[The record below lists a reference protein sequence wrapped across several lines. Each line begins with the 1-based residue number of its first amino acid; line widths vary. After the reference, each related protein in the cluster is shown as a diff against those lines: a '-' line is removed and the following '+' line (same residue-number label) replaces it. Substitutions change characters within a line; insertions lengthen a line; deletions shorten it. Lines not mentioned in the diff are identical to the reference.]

1 MAHFSG
7 PLGEGKRQRLQVLE
21 LLWWEQSLFSLGD
34 LDALTDRSLELVL
47 LQNEQKSSVLVLD

>member
-7 PLGEGKRQRLQVLE
+7 SLGEGKCQRLQVLE

-34 LDALTDRSLELVL
+34 LDALTDRSLELDL
-47 LQNEQKSSVLVLD
+47 LQNEQKSSGLVLD